1 MNNTFNLQRFALL
14 FKKTILERP
23 IQLLGLIGLI
33 LLIDLLLY
41 MVGTNIKIVWDAVQ
55 ELTFILGFVGG
66 GCFLAAFVF
75 NYFSSNAGG
84 SSYLT
89 LPASSFEKW
98 LCGVLISGV
107 IFTLIF
113 LVFYRIMDTTFVG
126 IYHKSLDPK
135 GPFYKEMY
143 EHVHVFPYDGFIAIT
158 AYRMF
163 VNFTTAMLV
172 GALYFNKAAFI
183 KVALIVCGLFI
194 VGTYLNFYIAK
205 VFFDN
210 VDRALP
216 YYGVFIPVGNDFGKV
231 LLPSYGSK
239 AVDICILYIV
249 PAVLLVTAYVRLREK
264 EF

>member
-23 IQLLGLIGLI
+23 VQLSGLIGLI

-41 MVGTNIKIVWDAVQ
+41 TIGTNINMVWDAVQ

-66 GCFLAAFVF
+66 GSFLAAFVF
-75 NYFSSNAGG
+75 NYFYSNASG

-89 LPASSFEKW
+89 LPASSFEKS
-98 LCGVLISGV
+98 LCGVLISGI

-113 LVFYRIMDTTFVG
+113 LIFYRIIDTTFVES
-126 IYHKSLDPK
+126 YHKSLDPK

-143 EHVHVFPYDGFIAIT
+143 EHVKVFPYDGLMAIT
-158 AYRMF
+158 TYRMF

-172 GALYFNKAAFI
+172 GSLYFNKAAFI

-194 VGTYLNFYIAK
+194 AGTFLNGLMAAAI
-205 VFFDN
+205 FDK

-216 YYGVFIPVGNDFGKV
+216 FYGVFIPVGTERGKIV
-231 LLPSYGSK
+231 LPLYASK
-239 AVDICILYIV
+239 AIDICIFYIV
-249 PAVLLVTAYVRLREK
+249 PTVLLITAYVRLREK